1 MKNYL
6 KPPPSIWCFRNLI
19 APVDNWQIPIKLSSS
34 IKLSLN
40 YVLLAKLV
48 GGFNP
53 SEKYE
58 SKWIISPSFGVKIR
72 NIWVATTEKSLPNVL
87 PLTFTE
93 GTSLRPHSCNDHS
106 RRKCWDTV
114 APLQKKSA
122 SRWVSL
128 VFSKKNSRCPKGENP
143 KRKKLWKTYPN
154 HTPVKLFKQVCH
166 WKSGVG
172 RLLPFLFGR

>member
-1 MKNYL
+1 MLQKSDCASL
-6 KPPPSIWCFRNLI
+6 K
-19 APVDNWQIPIKLSSS
+19 NWQKNIKLSSS
-34 IKLSLN
+34 IKPIPQLC
-40 YVLLAKLV
+40 LACKTGWWFQPIWKILV
-48 GGFNP
+48 
-53 SEKYE
+53 KIV
-58 SKWIISPSFGVKIR
+58 KIWIISPSFGVKIR

-143 KRKKLWKTYPN
+143 KRKKLWTTYPN